1 MQIKKC
7 RLGERVI
14 MSLVE
19 KRLDSHL
26 KIICEFMDKNE
37 KLIYKVANEI
47 TSRLKKGNK
56 ILIFGNGGSAA
67 DAQHI
72 AGEFINRFLF
82 DRPAIPAI
90 ALTTDTSVMT
100 AISNDSNYEDI
111 FSRQVHALIKPDDIC
126 IGISTSGNS
135 LNVFRGLED
144 AEGKGYIISFLG
156 NGGGLIAKHIN
167 GNHFIVPSNETPR
180 IQECHILLAHIL
192 CELIEKKMY
201 NEIK

>member
-1 MQIKKC
+1 MY
-7 RLGERVI
+7 
-14 MSLVE
+14 
-19 KRLDSHL
+19 
-26 KIICEFMDKNE
+26 DKNISIKE
-37 KLIYKVANEI
+37 ILDEHIVVVRDFIEQNDELIKNVVDSICYKL
-47 TSRLKKGNK
+47 SQGNK

-72 AGEFINRFLF
+72 AGEFVNRFLF
-82 DRPAIPAI
+82 DRPAMPAI

-100 AISNDSNYEDI
+100 AISNDYMYDWV
-111 FSRQVHALIKPDDIC
+111 FSRQVEALVKRYDIC

-135 LNVFRGLED
+135 ENVYNGLKTALD
-144 AEGKGYIISFLG
+144 NGAYIVTFLG
-156 NGGGLIAKHIN
+156 NGGGKISTEIE

-201 NEIK
+201 KKV